1 MVRLVLVHP
10 TCVLALD
17 IEWLEEQG
25 RGGAGPGVWE
35 HRAAADHEFRVAEQV
50 EDRML
55 GQRRGRVDEG
65 LLIGRPL
72 GTGQE
77 GAEQEGSCGRR

>member
-1 MVRLVLVHP
+1 M
-10 TCVLALD
+10 
-17 IEWLEEQG
+17 
-25 RGGAGPGVWE
+25 WE

-77 GAEQEGSCGRR
+77 GAEQKGSCGRR